1 MAVPSAIMLAAMKEG
16 ARFSDIRNVFPESV
30 VILQGVVAEEQPA
43 IDRAQDLVAMGLIYE
58 RWLSP
63 NAEGRRALP
72 EEEVRSPV
80 Q

>member
-1 MAVPSAIMLAAMKEG
+1 MAVPSKMMMTALLSG
-16 ARFSDIRNVFPESV
+16 AKFSELRNVFPETT
-30 VILQGVVAEEQPA
+30 VILQGVVAEEQTA

-63 NAEGRRALP
+63 TAG
-72 EEEVRSPV
+72 